1 MATVKTSESSFRVLA
16 LPRSKSNEGL
26 SLDRRE
32 TSAFESFCGGQFT
45 LSTQVINQ
53 IILHDSVWE
62 PGIWSRAIINNSMIT
77 INNNNSDLPLLYHC
91 LMRVVYLVC
100 SLLSQEIT
108 KRIPHRMQTQS
119 LDSSRD
125 TLLSQDVAVSLL
137 QENKMALKRCELVR
151 RPNTVMKHMWISR

>member
-1 MATVKTSESSFRVLA
+1 MWIGHCKDIWKLISSVSPSSEQIQWRAITWQTWNISFWIFLWWPI
-16 LPRSKSNEGL
+16 L
-26 SLDRRE
+26 
-32 TSAFESFCGGQFT
+32 
-45 LSTQVINQ
+45 NQ

-62 PGIWSRAIINNSMIT
+62 LGIWSRVIIKNSMIT
-77 INNNNSDLPLLYHC
+77 INNNNSDLLLLYHC
-91 LMRVVYLVC
+91 LMRVVYLFC